1 MALVWIAGTDSARR
15 LFERRYLSGDAL
27 AVVEVAG
34 GLSVTPGAEVV
45 IASWGVPLAVR
56 EAGDV
61 SSFEPAFWPR
71 ADSSDED
78 EDDVVEIEGLAGYR
92 DRFAAAPES

>member
-1 MALVWIAGTDSARR
+1 MALVWIADTDSARR
-15 LFERRYLSGDAL
+15 LFGRRYLSGDAL

-34 GLSVTPGAEVV
+34 GVSVTEVV
-45 IASWGVPLAVR
+45 IVSWGVPLAAR
-56 EAGDV
+56 EPGDV
-61 SSFEPAFWPR
+61 SSFEPVFWPR